1 MEVEEKVRVESGGG
15 ELACYNGVLFL
26 GGTARLGGGHVS
38 ESGGTSAADGDGGT
52 VAMGR
57 EQAKRGTE
65 IQEARAR
72 LEGERRRIQ
81 EEISRYPAPIAGCD
95 EQFNYLLE
103 RRSQV
108 RRELARLVEEE
119 SLGGR

>member
-1 MEVEEKVRVESGGG
+1 M
-15 ELACYNGVLFL
+15 
-26 GGTARLGGGHVS
+26 S
-38 ESGGTSAADGDGGT
+38 ESGGASAADGDAGT

-57 EQAKRGTE
+57 EQGERGAE

-103 RRSQV
+103 RRSEV

>member
-1 MEVEEKVRVESGGG
+1 M
-15 ELACYNGVLFL
+15 
-26 GGTARLGGGHVS
+26 S
-38 ESGGTSAADGDGGT
+38 ESGGASAADRDAGT
-52 VAMGR
+52 VAKGR
-57 EQAKRGTE
+57 EQAERGAE

-72 LEGERRRIQ
+72 LEAERRRIQ

>member
-1 MEVEEKVRVESGGG
+1 M
-15 ELACYNGVLFL
+15 
-26 GGTARLGGGHVS
+26 S
-38 ESGGTSAADGDGGT
+38 ESGGASAADGDGGT

-57 EQAKRGTE
+57 EQAERGAE
-65 IQEARAR
+65 IQEARTR
-72 LEGERRRIQ
+72 LEAERRRIQ

-103 RRSQV
+103 RRSEV

-119 SLGGR
+119 GLGER